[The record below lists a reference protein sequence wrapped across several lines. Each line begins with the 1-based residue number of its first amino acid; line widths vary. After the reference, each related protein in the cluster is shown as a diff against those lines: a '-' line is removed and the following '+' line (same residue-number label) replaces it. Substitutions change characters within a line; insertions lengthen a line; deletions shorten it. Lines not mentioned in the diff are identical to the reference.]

1 MRPSLCR
8 ALALFLVAAALRAPA
23 FAGGPK
29 GKPAARR
36 APSVT
41 VFTFEEKG
49 FGVTKEDAKNDA
61 LEKLKADIRV
71 WLEANRP
78 DITCAPS
85 DKMVRDMKPEIG
97 DAKDSRLPQTDVEG
111 FEVPLK
117 ADLTTA
123 DLSEL
128 ESRTRQ
134 QLATQRQGLLARG
147 LGGAVVL
154 LLVATGYLRLAERMP
169 ARYKRRIGWLT
180 AGVLGLAGLA
190 SVLVFVLD

>member
-8 ALALFLVAAALRAPA
+8 ALALFLIAAALRAPA

-29 GKPAARR
+29 AKPAAPAR
-36 APSVT
+36 SET
-41 VFTFEEKG
+41 VITFEEKG
-49 FGVTKEDAKNDA
+49 FGVTEEDARNDA
-61 LEKLKADIRV
+61 REKLKADVRV

-85 DKMVRDMKPEIG
+85 DKTVRDMKPTLG
-97 DAKDSRLPQTDVEG
+97 KPQPRTLPQTDVEG
-111 FEVPLK
+111 FEVELK

-123 DLSEL
+123 QLSDLEY
-128 ESRTRQ
+128 RTRQ

-154 LLVATGYLRLAERMP
+154 LLVMTGYLRLAERMP
-169 ARYKRRIGWLT
+169 VRYKRVLGWLT
-180 AGVLGLAGLA
+180 AGVIGLAGLA